1 MYSSCCTH
9 SGLLRFVHAMD
20 AGVAAVPWVIGW
32 RVQAASVGIFD
43 ALILEIS
50 FAPAEGDPLKMPLTD
65 NNLDSPVVLSSN
77 TGFPQPIRSRHHAP
91 ARSHVCTFSADTV
104 HHAPSCTLQERGSV
118 VPKLHQNGSKQTL
131 QHRVV

>member
-43 ALILEIS
+43 APILKIS

-77 TGFPQPIRSRHHAP
+77 TGFLQPIRSRHHAP
-91 ARSHVCTFSADTV
+91 ARSDTTDNFFV
-104 HHAPSCTLQERGSV
+104 LRATPFAL
-118 VPKLHQNGSKQTL
+118 
-131 QHRVV
+131 